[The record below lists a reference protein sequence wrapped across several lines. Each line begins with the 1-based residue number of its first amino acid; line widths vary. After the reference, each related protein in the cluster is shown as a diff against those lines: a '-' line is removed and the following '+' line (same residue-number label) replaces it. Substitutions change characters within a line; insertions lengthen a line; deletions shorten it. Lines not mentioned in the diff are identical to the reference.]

1 MENKKKDRSLAKET
15 MDQCSILYC
24 TKDLPMTQTCM
35 CWGWECGSGWFNV
48 LHEASCKLEALN
60 LIYYPKYKVR
70 IQADQVKEKFGTLR
84 FYFSVICEDAER
96 TKEQEVIMTAMN
108 SWADEIVRWAE
119 DECYKTCEECGHQ
132 IGENWSPR
140 CETLGWITYICDTCA
155 EKRGTLYIKNGE
167 KWQGKTR
174 LMTQE
179 EVKAE
184 HEEFERKWREKCEAE
199 KDLGADVF
207 EDKDKKDEE
216 N

>member
-1 MENKKKDRSLAKET
+1 MENEKKDKSLAKET

-96 TKEQEVIMTAMN
+96 TKEQEVIVTAMN

-119 DECYKTCEECGHQ
+119 DECYKTCEECGNQ
-132 IGENWSPR
+132 IGTEWSPR
-140 CETLGWITYICDTCA
+140 CETTGWITYICDRCA
-155 EKRGTLYIKNGE
+155 SKTKGFYFKNGA
-167 KWQGKTR
+167 KWQEGKL
-174 LMTQE
+174 LMTKE
-179 EVKAE
+179 EVEAE
-184 HEEFERKWREKCEAE
+184 RERKEAE
-199 KDLGADVF
+199 IEAKYKKEKEEN
-207 EDKDKKDEE
+207 EDKD
-216 N
+216 